1 MAFEAWMQ
9 EVNAAGLA
17 RVADALALRIDGAIL
32 CTGCGCAL
40 ESDFCAWRCVRCEA
54 RGDALTYA
62 ALALRTDQSDR
73 RAHTWQAVRDALAA
87 CGLCHAA

>member
-1 MAFEAWMQ
+1 MALEPWMQ

-40 ESDFCAWRCVRCEA
+40 ESGFSAWRCVHCQA

-62 ALALRTDQSDR
+62 ALALRTGR
-73 RAHTWQAVRDALAA
+73 TWRAVRDALAA
-87 CGLCHAA
+87 RGLCRPAA

>member
-1 MAFEAWMQ
+1 MALEPWMQ

-32 CTGCGCAL
+32 CTDCGCAL

-62 ALALRTDQSDR
+62 AQALRGRTDR
-73 RAHTWQAVRDALAA
+73 LARTWQAVRDVLAA
-87 CGLCHAA
+87 RGLCRPAA